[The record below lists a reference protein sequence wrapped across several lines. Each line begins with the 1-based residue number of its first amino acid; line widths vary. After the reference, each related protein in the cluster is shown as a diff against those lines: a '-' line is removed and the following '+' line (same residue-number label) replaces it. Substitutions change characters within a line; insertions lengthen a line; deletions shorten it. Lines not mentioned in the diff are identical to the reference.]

1 MDNYE
6 YQETETIDSAIGASK
21 IEVSKFMSKV
31 FSYMFLALLASGF
44 TAFIVGSTPS
54 LLRTLIEYDAT
65 TGQFSRSILG
75 WVVML
80 APLAI
85 VLLMSTRMQKMSS
98 QALLLSFLAF
108 SVLLGAS
115 ISYIFVFYDMPHI
128 SLTFFISSATFGIM
142 AVAGYTTSLDLS
154 KMGSIL
160 YMALVGLIIAMV
172 ANWFM
177 QSPQISYLISGI
189 GVLIFTG
196 LAAYDTQKLKH
207 MAIQVGSQ
215 GELASK
221 MIIMG
226 ALTLYLDFINLFLFM
241 LRFMGGRD

>member
-1 MDNYE
+1 MENYD
-6 YQETETIDSAIGASK
+6 YQESEVIDSVVGVSQAD
-21 IEVSKFMSKV
+21 VSKFMSKV
-31 FSYMFLALLASGF
+31 FSYMFLALLASGV
-44 TAFIVGSTPS
+44 TAYVVGSTPS
-54 LLRTLIEYDAT
+54 LLRYLIEIDYF
-65 TGQFSRSILG
+65 TGSVSRTGLG

-80 APLAI
+80 SPLAI
-85 VLLMSTRMQKMSS
+85 VILMSTRMEKMSS
-98 QALLLSFLAF
+98 QALLFAFLAF
-108 SVLLGAS
+108 SVLFGAS

-128 SLTFFISSATFGIM
+128 SLTFFISAATFGIM

-160 YMALVGLIIAMV
+160 YMALIGLVIAMV
-172 ANWFM
+172 VNWFM
-177 QSPQISYLISGI
+177 QSSQMAYIISGI

-207 MAIQVGSQ
+207 MAMQIGSQ
-215 GELASK
+215 GEMASK

-241 LRFMGGRD
+241 LQFMGGRD